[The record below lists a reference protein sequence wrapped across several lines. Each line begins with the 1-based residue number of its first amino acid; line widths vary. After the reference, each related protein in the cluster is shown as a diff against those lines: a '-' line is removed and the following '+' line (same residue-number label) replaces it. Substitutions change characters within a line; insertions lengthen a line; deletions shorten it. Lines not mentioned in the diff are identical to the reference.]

1 MSGLEVVNPG
11 FLSLIQDLGRHGS
24 AYLGLSPG
32 GPIDLHA
39 FCWGNKLL
47 GNSANAAA
55 IEITLGQD
63 SFKATKDT
71 LLALTGAEMQATV
84 DDQPQPNWHTFVLK
98 KGQVLSL
105 GIAHS
110 GLRAYVS
117 VAGGIKVP
125 LVFNSAATV
134 CRNQLGGL
142 AEANNEFG
150 LGNKLRQADQLP
162 VNDLALTGSPLIHHG
177 VPVRYV
183 PTYPAEITICL
194 IESYQCDAFNDQQ
207 KALFYQSQYQVTPH
221 SDRMGI
227 RLAGPSISSEL
238 SGIVSEGI
246 ALGSVQ
252 IPPDGQPIILLNDR
266 QTLGGYPKLGCIAR
280 RDLSKIAQA
289 RPGTIVRFQPANLQQ
304 QTKKWCEFMR
314 FFKL

>member
-1 MSGLEVVNPG
+1 MSGLEVINPG

-47 GNSANAAA
+47 NNSADAAA
-55 IEITLGQD
+55 IEITLGQA
-63 SFKATKDT
+63 SFKATKDI

-84 DDQPQPNWHTFVLK
+84 DGQPQANWHTFVLK

-117 VAGGIKVP
+117 VAGGIKAP

-142 AEANNEFG
+142 AEHNNKFG
-150 LGNKLRQADQLP
+150 LGNKLRQADQLL
-162 VNDLALTGSPLIHHG
+162 VDDLTLTGSPLTHHS
-177 VPVRYV
+177 VPARYV
-183 PTYPAEITICL
+183 TTYPTEIMLNL
-194 IESYQCDAFNDQQ
+194 IESYQCDAFSAEQ
-207 KALFYQSQYQVTPH
+207 KSRFYQSKYEVTPH

-227 RLAGPSISSEL
+227 RLAGPAISSEL
-238 SGIVSEGI
+238 AGIISEGI

-266 QTLGGYPKLGCIAR
+266 QTLGGYPKLGCIAK
-280 RDLSKIAQA
+280 RDLFKIAQA
-289 RPGTIVRFQPANLQQ
+289 RPGTLVRFQPANLQQ
-304 QTKKWCEFMR
+304 QTKNWCEFMR